1 MAEEPGRKNAD
12 IITEKPEA
20 KAYDEEMTAAASFL
34 AENFAS
40 LCRRQQRLQTL
51 KDFGPIRY
59 TEGMAIRDLS
69 AVSIRTDSDK
79 VQSSNISNVPERI
92 LMTLEDGYVEKMQNR
107 MNREYKD
114 TCRELE
120 YVNWQLDVI
129 RTAMQERMTQEE
141 RVIFRYLFQH
151 GMSVRD
157 VRRQSGETLSIGKIS
172 KCRKRCIAKTGEE
185 LSARRKDPL
194 ENANYNRL
202 MKDIRHQPDE

>member
-1 MAEEPGRKNAD
+1 MAEESGREHAD

-20 KAYDEEMTAAASFL
+20 AAQDKEMTAAAASFL
-34 AENFAS
+34 AESFAS

-59 TEGMAIRDLS
+59 TEEMAVRDLS
-69 AVSIRTDSDK
+69 TVSIRTDSDK

-92 LMTLEDGYVEKMQNR
+92 LMTLEDGYVEKMQKR
-107 MNREYKD
+107 MDREYKD

-129 RTAMQERMTQEE
+129 RTAMQERMTLEE
-141 RVIFRYLFQH
+141 RTIFRYIFQH

-157 VRRQSGETLSIGKIS
+157 VRRHLTDTISIGKIS
-172 KCRKRCIAKTGEE
+172 KCRKGTASCRSWKLKVINH
-185 LSARRKDPL
+185 RK
-194 ENANYNRL
+194 EGRS
-202 MKDIRHQPDE
+202 